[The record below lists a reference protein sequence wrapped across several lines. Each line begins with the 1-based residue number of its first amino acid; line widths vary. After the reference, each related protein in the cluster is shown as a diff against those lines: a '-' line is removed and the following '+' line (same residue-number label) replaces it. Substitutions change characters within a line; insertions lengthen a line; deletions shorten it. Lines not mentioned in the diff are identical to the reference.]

1 MFVASHKNLIQG
13 KEDFTDGTC
22 MVDFFQSSFIFIVN
36 NSIQLF
42 PTTLS
47 RRVGGAHEGENNNH
61 EASINLITP
70 N

>member
-1 MFVASHKNLIQG
+1 
-13 KEDFTDGTC
+13 